1 MRNYT
6 PGTRGFFSRLTG
18 SFVSSAAGRHVFG
31 GRPKTRAANLAPT
44 IEKLQYLYE
53 NLMSNN
59 FFKTAVLKKNMNICK
74 LKLHNKG
81 FYQQIFWAV
90 TALKFQQTLALDFP
104 HICLQFFP
112 GNFSRLEE
120 KFLQTIV
127 QKILISGSSACSFA
141 CNVLNFFS
149 VESLGVKLQFTIQ
162 ASETNEAEQVG
173 CEELCRSRRML
184 STEAEGRDLHNFSHL
199 TKADSIIVLSF
210 IQNISKY
217 LLVDFLQ
224 T

>member
-1 MRNYT
+1 MSRQPHDKLY
-6 PGTRGFFSRLTG
+6 PGYERFFLPFDGELR
-18 SFVSSAAGRHVFG
+18 FVGLFG

-120 KFLQTIV
+120 KFLQT
-127 QKILISGSSACSFA
+127 
-141 CNVLNFFS
+141 NV
-149 VESLGVKLQFTIQ
+149 
-162 ASETNEAEQVG
+162 
-173 CEELCRSRRML
+173 
-184 STEAEGRDLHNFSHL
+184 
-199 TKADSIIVLSF
+199 
-210 IQNISKY
+210 
-217 LLVDFLQ
+217 
-224 T
+224 